1 LKGGPR
7 GRGLSLA
14 VRRTDMHVFGIPY
27 LLGLGLLLGAAEL
40 RSDAADA
47 VKKTKLVM
55 RECSTHSIVSIR
67 QHTQLLEFLF
77 GERKCHGGKRGQK
90 KRKKSG
96 KSKRSLR
103 GLLGVYFSSSH
114 AFMFIINLA

>member
-1 LKGGPR
+1 
-7 GRGLSLA
+7 
-14 VRRTDMHVFGIPY
+14 MHVFGIPY

-77 GERKCHGGKRGQK
+77 GERKCHGGGKQK
-90 KRKKSG
+90 KKEEDCWVSILA
-96 KSKRSLR
+96 LR
-103 GLLGVYFSSSH
+103 MLLCSS
-114 AFMFIINLA
+114 